1 MGQIP
6 PQATIRLP
14 ERYKAKYRKTEAEV
28 KESMATTDE
37 RAAKW
42 YESFDKAL
50 AKATEECAKIEKGE
64 PSNFTVDSVR
74 SRFDTTKLENVVDK
88 LSNAIRYSGDQWEM
102 MFPEFNSTQLK
113 YKADDYKIAQYKKV
127 IARAKKDLASVEEMY
142 KKSKEI
148 GSRVEKETPKKEEP
162 KKEEPKKDEPKKEE
176 PKKDEPS
183 LTPEQKKEK
192 ALEEVD
198 TFIGKNA
205 MNIRQIFKFGAGR
218 EYLGDKEIVLAIIQ
232 KYPQSIDGL
241 TNSYMAKNFED
252 VTKSFV
258 LGVVDIC
265 QEPRKSG
272 ERFIGGP
279 VTSGRNG
286 ELFAIEDKT
295 YVETILSDA
304 RNSYR
309 SKVDDM
315 TKEAI
320 SIVEKDKEE
329 NGDKSKFKDVDVK
342 NLYVVEQK
350 GSSEFPDRINDIEK
364 QAKGATEILIGE
376 EREF

>member
-6 PQATIRLP
+6 PQSTIRLP
-14 ERYKAKYRKTEAEV
+14 ERYKVKYRKTEAEV

-37 RAAKW
+37 RAGKW
-42 YESFDKAL
+42 YESFDNAL

-88 LSNAIRYSGDQWEM
+88 LSNAMRYSGDQWEM

-142 KKSKEI
+142 KKAKEL
-148 GSRVEKETPKKEEP
+148 GAKVKKTEPKKEEP
-162 KKEEPKKDEPKKEE
+162 KKEEPKKE
-176 PKKDEPS
+176 EPS
-183 LTPEQKKEK
+183 LTPEQKKAK

-198 TFIGKNA
+198 AFVGKEA
-205 MNIRQIFKFGAGR
+205 MNIRHIFKFGAGK
-218 EYLGDKEIVLAIIQ
+218 EYLSDKEIVLAIIQ

-295 YVETILSDA
+295 YIETILSDA
-304 RNSYR
+304 RDSYR

-320 SIVEKDKEE
+320 SIVEKDKTIY
-329 NGDKSKFKDVDVK
+329 GDKSKFKDVDTK
-342 NLYVVEQK
+342 KLYIVEQK
-350 GSSEFPDRINDIEK
+350 GSTGFPDRIRDIEN
-364 QAKGATEILIGE
+364 QAKGTTEILVGE
-376 EREF
+376 EREL

>member
-6 PQATIRLP
+6 PQSTIRLP
-14 ERYKAKYRKTEAEV
+14 ERYKVKYRKTEAEV

-50 AKATEECAKIEKGE
+50 EKATEECAKIEKGE

-74 SRFDTTKLENVVDK
+74 SRFDTTKLENVVNK
-88 LSNAIRYSGDQWEM
+88 LSTAMRYSGDQWEM
-102 MFPEFNSTQLK
+102 EFPEFNSTQLK

-127 IARAKKDLASVEEMY
+127 IARAKKDLERVKQMY
-142 KKSKEI
+142 KKAKELGSK
-148 GSRVEKETPKKEEP
+148 VKKEEP
-162 KKEEPKKDEPKKEE
+162 KKEQPKKDEPKKEE
-176 PKKDEPS
+176 PKKEEPS
-183 LTPEQKKEK
+183 LTPEQKKGK

-198 TFIGKNA
+198 AFVEKNA
-205 MNIRQIFKFGAGR
+205 MNIRQIFKFGAGK
-218 EYLGDKEIVLAIIQ
+218 EYLADKEIVLAIIQ
-232 KYPQSIDGL
+232 KYPQSIEGL

-304 RNSYR
+304 RYSYR

-320 SIVEKDKEE
+320 SIVEKDKEA
-329 NGDKSKFKDVDVK
+329 NGDKTKFKDIDTK
-342 NLYVVEQK
+342 NLYIVEQK
-350 GSSEFPDRINDIEK
+350 GSTEFPDRIRDIEN
-364 QAKGATEILIGE
+364 QAKGATEILVGE
-376 EREF
+376 EREL